1 VDWDC
6 DSGQYSPRSLR
17 RSAGAQVAGAKP
29 RTPTA
34 YRQERHVDT
43 PGQVRHGR
51 EQLGVAGKVDSDR
64 SRDEDAKGIF

>member
-1 VDWDC
+1 M
-6 DSGQYSPRSLR
+6 
-17 RSAGAQVAGAKP
+17 AGAKP

-51 EQLGVAGKVDSDR
+51 EQRGIAGKVDVCR
-64 SRDEDAKGIF
+64 SHDKDAKGVF